1 MTDVNKLMTE
11 GKSLEYVLEAV
22 KAEYAAKEA
31 RAAAQKKADEER
43 EAKARALKIE
53 ASRTKLLKAMEEYA
67 IVLTGDADVAC
78 GGMLVKV
85 LEKELKDAEKHI
97 QVIADL
103 KGKGFEANKCDCKG
117 NCNCRDEDDAAIEA
131 FLDLLGV

>member
-1 MTDVNKLMTE
+1 MTDVNKLITE
-11 GKSLEYVLEAV
+11 GKSLEYVLEVV

-31 RAAAQKKADEER
+31 RAAAQKKANEER
-43 EAKARALKIE
+43 EAKARALKID

-78 GGMLVKV
+78 GDMLIKV

-97 QVIADL
+97 QVVSEL
-103 KGKGFEANKCDCKG
+103 KNKGFKAKKCDCKG
-117 NCNCRDEDDAAIEA
+117 NCSCRTDDDAAIEA